1 MERNKD
7 LEELNLEE
15 EMDQLEE
22 RIRTKVKAGLACCS
36 TSCTIRLGDA

>member
-1 MERNKD
+1 MERDKD

-22 RIRTKVKAGLACCS
+22 RIRTKVKAGNYCCS